1 MIAAADSSSL
11 IASTECAGA
20 EGWSLVDG
28 RASPHDLARVL
39 AATEHH
45 ARAARYD
52 CTLGVVLDDIGYQE
66 MS

>member
-39 AATEHH
+39 AATD
-45 ARAARYD
+45 RRRLY
-52 CTLGVVLDDIGYQE
+52 DIGYQE